1 MLLFRWK
8 GSFYKLIWRDLLIY
22 ISINVGLSL
31 IYRFGLSPKNQYL
44 FEQSVLLCKEMAA
57 NTPVTFI
64 LGFYVS
70 ILVARWWA
78 EFLLIPW
85 PDNLAVMVSAYIA
98 CNDEEARLMKRTIMR
113 YVNLAILM
121 VLRMISLP
129 VKRRFPTFKH
139 LEEAGI
145 IFGNECEV
153 SKIHWEDN
161 CVSMMIQTSFDST
174 SVIKNSFVLVY
185 NRQSNQRCLC
195 LVFSSFY
202 MIIES

>member
-1 MLLFRWK
+1 MTVSYSSDIFNTSACGSPFFMLLFRWK

-22 ISINVGLSL
+22 ISVYVGFSC
-31 IYRFGLSPKNQYL
+31 IYRFALPPKGQYL
-44 FEQSVLLCKEMAA
+44 FEQSVLLCKDMAD

-85 PDNLAVMVSAYIA
+85 PDNLAVMVSAYIC
-98 CNDEEARLMKRTIMR
+98 CNDQEGRLMKRTIVR

-121 VLRMISLP
+121 VLRMISMP
-129 VKRRFPTFKH
+129 VKRRFPTIKH

-153 SKIHWEDN
+153 STVFENHRK
-161 CVSMMIQTSFDST
+161 SLIQHCE
-174 SVIKNSFVLVY
+174 
-185 NRQSNQRCLC
+185 QSELRLNFEWTK
-195 LVFSSFY
+195 VN
-202 MIIES
+202 